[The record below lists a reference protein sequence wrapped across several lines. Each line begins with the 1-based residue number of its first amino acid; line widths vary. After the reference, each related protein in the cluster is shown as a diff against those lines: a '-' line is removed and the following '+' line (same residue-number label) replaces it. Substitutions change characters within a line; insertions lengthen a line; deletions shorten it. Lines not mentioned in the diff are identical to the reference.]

1 MSDEATTE
9 ATEPDRT
16 VGLWGAAGVGLG
28 AIVGGGV
35 LVLAGVAFATTGPS
49 AILAFGLD
57 GMVAVLTALTFAEL
71 ATVFPES
78 GGAYTFAKKVLTV
91 RAAFAVGWVLWFAYI
106 VAGVLYAMG
115 FAEYAAAVGTD
126 VSVALHGSAP
136 RWLTGRSVVVALALA
151 ATATYAV
158 SLIRKASGGGQWETV
173 GKIVLFG
180 VLIAVGLL
188 ALVGAE
194 SGTVARGM
202 TPFFSAG
209 FGGLFS
215 AMGLSFIALQ
225 GFELIAAIGG
235 DVKRPTWTIP
245 RAMLLSLGIAM
256 LIYLPLLLL
265 VPTVGVRPGTTITEM
280 SAQSPATL
288 TADAARQFAGAAG
301 YWMVMGAA
309 ILSTLSALAASLLA
323 ASRVALTMARD
334 RTLPRV
340 LALDHSTRKTP
351 IMAIYA
357 SALAMAVILLI
368 VPSIAAAGAA
378 ASLIFLVCFA
388 LVHWIGFLARRRS
401 RTSPPFRTPWFPA
414 VPVVGGLACAALALY
429 QAVAEP
435 SAGAIAAV
443 WLGLGVTLYVALFAG
458 RARVADAFAEA
469 HDPEI
474 AVLRGHNPVVLL
486 PVTNPASAAGLVA
499 IANVITPPVVGRVV
513 LLSVMRRPVPADLE
527 GGATPQALLN
537 AEAVVRAALVTSLA
551 SGHAPETL
559 LTVADEPWSE
569 IVRVA
574 RSERCECLLLGLS
587 SLEDPRGVARLETLL
602 NDVDCDVMVLRA
614 PAGWS
619 LARVTRIVAAVGGRG
634 GHDDVRARL
643 FGSLGRESE
652 RELVFVQVVA
662 AATPDAKLRQL
673 ERQLHVFAEEETHGH
688 PRAEVIAHDDV
699 VEALTGFVGPSD
711 LFILGLQQHRG
722 QRLFGEVAVRVA
734 RGTDA
739 AILMISRKA

>member
-1 MSDEATTE
+1 
-9 ATEPDRT
+9 
-16 VGLWGAAGVGLG
+16 
-28 AIVGGGV
+28 
-35 LVLAGVAFATTGPS
+35 
-49 AILAFGLD
+49 
-57 GMVAVLTALTFAEL
+57 
-71 ATVFPES
+71 VFPES
-78 GGAYTFAKKVLTV
+78 GGAYTFAKKVLAV

-115 FAEYAAAVGTD
+115 FAEYAAAVIAEIG
-126 VSVALHGSAP
+126 VALHGSAP
-136 RWLTGRSVVVALALA
+136 PWATGRSVVIALALT
-151 ATATYAV
+151 ATAAYAI

-173 GKIVLFG
+173 GKVVLFA
-180 VLIAVGLL
+180 VLIAVGLWAL
-188 ALVGAE
+188 ARAE
-194 SGTVARGM
+194 PGTVARGM
-202 TPFFSAG
+202 TPFFAAG

-215 AMGLSFIALQ
+215 TMGLAFIALQ

-245 RAMLLSLGIAM
+245 RAMLLSLGVAM

-265 VPTVGVRPGTTITEM
+265 VPSVGVRPGTTITEM
-280 SAQSPATL
+280 SAHSPATL
-288 TADAARQFAGAAG
+288 TADAARQFAGTAG

-340 LALDHSTRKTP
+340 LALDHATRKTP

-357 SALAMAVILLI
+357 SALAIVVILLI
-368 VPSIAAAGAA
+368 VPNIAAAGAA
-378 ASLIFLVCFA
+378 ASLIFLVCFT
-388 LVHWIGFLARRRS
+388 LVHWIGLLARRRS

-414 VPVVGGLACAALALY
+414 VPIVGGVACAALALY
-429 QAVAEP
+429 QAVAVP

-458 RARVADAFAEA
+458 RARAVDAFAEA
-469 HDPEI
+469 HNPEI
-474 AVLRGHNPVVLL
+474 AMLRGRSPVVLL
-486 PVTNPASAAGLVA
+486 PIANPANAAGLVA
-499 IANVITPPVVGRVV
+499 LANVITPPVVGRVV
-513 LLSVMRRPVPADLE
+513 LLSVMRRPEAAALE
-527 GGATPQALLN
+527 GGATPPVLIN

-569 IVRVA
+569 IARVA
-574 RSERCECLLLGLS
+574 RAQHCECLLLGLS
-587 SLEDPRGVARLETLL
+587 SLEDPRGVARLDTLL
-602 NDVDCDVMVLRA
+602 NEVDCDVMVLRA
-614 PAGWS
+614 PSGWS
-619 LARVTRIVAAVGGRG
+619 LASVGRIVAAVGGRG

-643 FGSLGRESE
+643 LGSLDRSSH

-662 AATPDAKLRQL
+662 ASTPMAERRQL
-673 ERQLHVFAEEETHGH
+673 ERQLHAFAQEETHGQ
-688 PRAEVIAHDDV
+688 PRAEVVAHDDV

-711 LFILGLQQHRG
+711 LFILGLQQRRG

-734 RGTDA
+734 RGTEA
-739 AILMISRKA
+739 AILMISRRA